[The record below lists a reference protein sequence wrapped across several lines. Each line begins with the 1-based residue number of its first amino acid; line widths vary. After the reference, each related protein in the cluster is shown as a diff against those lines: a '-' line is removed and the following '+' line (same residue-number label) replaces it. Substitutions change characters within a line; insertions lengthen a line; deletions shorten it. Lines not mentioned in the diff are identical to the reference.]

1 VVVIPALGSP
11 GLEWTRIQ
19 RELVPDTAVVPYDR
33 AGLGWSDPGPW
44 PRSAARIADKL
55 HQLLEAGGVRPPY
68 LLVGHSLGGLVVR
81 LYAARHP
88 GTVAGMV
95 LVDPTPEDYQRRIGE
110 LDWRSSVLG
119 CWLRATKLQLQPLGL
134 RRMASDL
141 GLSHGPD
148 RAAAHEYP
156 PDLRAAGLALA

>member
-1 VVVIPALGSP
+1 
-11 GLEWTRIQ
+11 
-19 RELVPDTAVVPYDR
+19 VVP
-33 AGLGWSDPGPW
+33 
-44 PRSAARIADKL
+44 
-55 HQLLEAGGVRPPY
+55 
-68 LLVGHSLGGLVVR
+68 

-110 LDWRSSVLG
+110 LDWQSSVLG

-148 RAAAHEYP
+148 RAAAREYP